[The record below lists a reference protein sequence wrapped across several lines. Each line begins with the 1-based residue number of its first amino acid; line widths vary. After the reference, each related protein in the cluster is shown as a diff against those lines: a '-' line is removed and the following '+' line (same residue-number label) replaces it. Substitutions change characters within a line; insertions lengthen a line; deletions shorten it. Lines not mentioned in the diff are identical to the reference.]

1 VVKDLV
7 KGSIHHRP
15 HGKEVEWERITG
27 KVQVINPS
35 ILRFSDGT
43 TIELGYTPELGETTR
58 QEATEFLRKLV
69 EGLPVTSFGYAGE
82 TNIEHA
88 MIINGWGLANHSSLH
103 PAEVIARENKRGFWR
118 DRGDY
123 PGKIPLAADGKPTVV
138 K

>member
-1 VVKDLV
+1 
-7 KGSIHHRP
+7 
-15 HGKEVEWERITG
+15 
-27 KVQVINPS
+27 VINPS
-35 ILRFSDGT
+35 ALQFSDGT
-43 TIELGYTPELGETTR
+43 VVELAPTPELNEISKK
-58 QEATEFLRKLV
+58 QATEFLRKLV
-69 EGLPVTSFGYAGE
+69 NDQPVTSFGYVGE